1 MAEDFEKTLLAFTTP
16 EYAIILN
23 DAYDL
28 LTDLNYTEHTT
39 AINNILMLVD
49 TVDNSSTLSI
59 IETTLVDFLD
69 DYLAQ
74 HEILLL
80 DVPIN
85 EYLPFAEM
93 LANFDNYG
101 DPITIMDIVNAGESP
116 EAIVAELLPL
126 FTLVDKDEY
135 LLKIDSVSDSLIDKI
150 TEIMQIRASQLISEG
165 YLAESSEDN
174 VRLDVIRERTRA
186 HLQSIPDSFIKYAIA
201 DGSPLAMM
209 PEDYV
214 LGNESILA
222 TMPFVQLNDSLLG
235 ICLASDIDATA
246 TTIATH
252 TLDLARIIFSN
263 DLNKLTQFVKW
274 FNGTVNNG

>member
-80 DVPIN
+80 DIPIN

-150 TEIMQIRASQLISEG
+150 TEIMQIKASQLISEG

-174 VRLDVIRERTRA
+174 GRLDIIRERTRA
-186 HLQSIPDSFIKYAIA
+186 HLQAIPGSFIKYVIA

-222 TMPFVQLNDSLLG
+222 SMSFVQLNDSLLG
-235 ICLASDIDATA
+235 ICLASDIND
-246 TTIATH
+246 TTISKY